1 MDKRKRL
8 NAYIIQMS
16 DNIASLEKGLD
27 CLSNSSTRVNSQRF
41 EATQPSDIYRHIDQ
55 VFGKQVAWS
64 WSTRTE
70 DDDYCLYTG
79 LYKKMYPAVDQN
91 RVIACALSHYR
102 LWKLCVELD
111 EEIVILEHDA
121 RFLPTVSSQMILDIL
136 QDKSWG
142 AVGLNDPR
150 GNTRKGQ
157 LFHAKVAACGDGIN
171 RVPIIDEPTE
181 LPLPMGLAGN
191 SAYIIR
197 PNLAKRLLDE
207 VVRIGMWPND
217 AVMCRQLFRD
227 LKVVYPYLTNVER
240 GVSTTTGL

>member
-1 MDKRKRL
+1 MVDPKRT

-16 DNIASLEKGLD
+16 DNSVSATMGHD
-27 CLSNSSTRVNSQRF
+27 CLVSANNAGLNAHLF
-41 EATQPSDIYRHIDQ
+41 EATQPKDIYQHIQ
-55 VFGKQVAWS
+55 EVFGKQIAWS
-64 WSTRTE
+64 WPTRST
-70 DDDYCLYTG
+70 DDGYCFYTG
-79 LYKKMYPAVDQN
+79 LYKKTYPAENQN
-91 RVIACALSHYR
+91 RVVACALSHYR

-111 EEIVILEHDA
+111 EEIVVLEHDA
-121 RFLPTVSSQMILDIL
+121 RFLPMASLKGTL
-136 QDKSWG
+136 QDTSWG

-197 PNLAKRLLDE
+197 PQFAKKLLEE
-207 VVRIGMWPND
+207 VARIGMWPND

-227 LKVVYPYLTNVER
+227 LKVVYPYLTGVVR
-240 GVSTTTGL
+240 GESTTTGIL

>member
-1 MDKRKRL
+1 MVKSKRT

-16 DNIASLEKGLD
+16 DNSASAAMGHD
-27 CLSNSSTRVNSQRF
+27 CLVSATTARLNAQRF
-41 EATQPSDIYRHIDQ
+41 EATQPDDIYRHIQ
-55 VFGKQVAWS
+55 EVFGRQIAWS
-64 WSTRTE
+64 WPTRSS

-79 LYKKMYPAVDQN
+79 LYKKTYPAENQN
-91 RVIACALSHYR
+91 RVVACALSHYR
-102 LWKLCVELD
+102 LWKLCVELG
-111 EEIVILEHDA
+111 EEIVVLEHDA
-121 RFLPTVSSQMILDIL
+121 RFLPMASLKDTL
-136 QDKSWG
+136 QDTSWG

-157 LFHAKVAACGDGIN
+157 MFHAKVAACGDGIN

-197 PNLAKRLLDE
+197 PHFAKKLLEE
-207 VVRIGMWPND
+207 VARIGMWPND

-227 LKVVYPYLTNVER
+227 LKVVYPYLTKVEK
-240 GVSTTTGL
+240 GASTTTGLS